1 MTIKKQKHILKR
13 IKNQVSNFTIF
24 FALFLLFFSSNNS
37 KNCFAGLLNQEKGEG
52 IIIPSIYFQSMNTI
66 DTDSNKISH
75 SRKVLQAIINLY
87 GEYGLTKRITLG
99 SKIIATGSM
108 TTNRNTLGHVEDKTY
123 ALNVAEFYSKLA
135 IIKNNDIFFL
145 SLATQVGI
153 PTLYDK
159 RQINYFGVD
168 KWSYETRIEAGL
180 KFSKNDFL
188 IITAGWHGYINHT
201 YNEIRTEIVYGH
213 YFIPEI
219 LLMLRFQ
226 KFFYIKNKNYT
237 TTGLDSI
244 FDFNAQ
250 DGFGKI
256 TVSIAT
262 PINKKTS
269 LEIGAFSS
277 VKSKITLTQ
286 NSNISLYGAYIS
298 LWYKF

>member
-1 MTIKKQKHILKR
+1 MMIKKKKYILRKQ
-13 IKNQVSNFTIF
+13 ISNFITF
-24 FALFLLFFSSNNS
+24 FALFLLFFFSNNY

-66 DTDSNKISH
+66 NTDNNNISN
-75 SRKVLQAIINLY
+75 SRKVLQAIIKLY
-87 GEYGLTKRITLG
+87 GKYGLTKRITLG

-108 TTNRNTLGHVEDKTY
+108 TTNRNTLGHIKDKTY

-145 SLATQVGI
+145 SLTTQVGI

-188 IITAGWHGYINHT
+188 ILTTGWHGYINHT

-237 TTGLDSI
+237 TIGLDSI

-256 TVSIAT
+256 TASIAT
-262 PINKKTS
+262 PINKQTS
-269 LEIGAFSS
+269 LEVGVFSS
-277 VKSKITLTQ
+277 IKSKITLTK

-298 LWYKF
+298 IWYKF